1 VIWEAPENKRGE
13 AIRAYQKKDP
23 TSTAEAGSRL
33 GVRYGAQDEL
43 EPVYNVYIKFLTRQ
57 AVSY

>member
-1 VIWEAPENKRGE
+1 MSKDE

-23 TSTAEAGSRL
+23 TSTAEAGPRL

-43 EPVYNVYIKFLTRQ
+43 MSLYTMYTQ
-57 AVSY
+57 SA